1 MADLKKIL
9 VHVPSNLC
17 DGFKTKYVTGASGD
31 RDKSYDGKIVFLEK
45 TQEIFTK
52 GKIYST
58 SVLDFSSLK
67 ELVGELPGG
76 IDSTNI
82 ADYIGEVKGEL
93 LGTDD
98 YDSSKDTIW
107 GAKAYAGHIGGE
119 LIGDAISDTWSNNT
133 IQGAKRYAE
142 YVSSNVIEGTG
153 IKVKEDITL
162 DDNGGSKKTF
172 TISNS
177 GVTSVDKT
185 PSAGVALTYTNGK
198 VGVNVS
204 TGEVKENND
213 KVITGGAV
221 YTEVKKLIGNDND
234 AYTVNSIKGA
244 KAYTAYAAYDV
255 FWSLIGNW
263 GNDSSYDTIYG
274 AKAYTSK
281 VFYDLIGINGDPS
294 SYNTIYGA
302 KKYADE
308 VASKQS
314 IVQGGTGISV
324 AKDTYNGQAT
334 FTVSNSVG
342 AGISTTSSNGVALYK
357 DHSTSLVGVSVNP
370 GAVSSTENKV
380 VTGKVVYT
388 AINSAKTDLIGKSSD
403 ASTANTIYGTKK
415 YADEAASK
423 VEAKILTLS
432 AGNGIA
438 LEPSTLDG
446 HPNIKISTSA
456 RVFYYQG
463 NKTTVSALPS
473 TGNKGDVWSVG
484 TENAEGSTL
493 YVWDGD
499 EWINIGGPNGVTDV
513 KTTASH
519 GVALAKNQG
528 GEVYV
533 NVTPG
538 EIKKDNDSVVTGGT
552 AYTAIAAAES
562 RCDAKGTAERLISY
576 LDSSYESTNGDYIN
590 VKVDISDGKLSNVTV
605 TERPDLLNAIDKAN
619 NSIQDIIISQSS
631 ESYLSTLKGG
641 PFLNGNYMSYIGLNV
656 DALSSYILHTKIAT
670 NAKTGTSDYVNVS
683 VNTSGGNVSK
693 VTVAETDNL
702 KNAVNKANSA
712 VQTITVNSY
721 SGCLYTGKNITE
733 VSVDLD
739 DTLLFNYVSDNV
751 WETYTE

>member
-221 YTEVKKLIGNDND
+221 YTEVKK
-234 AYTVNSIKGA
+234 
-244 KAYTAYAAYDV
+244 
-255 FWSLIGNW
+255 
-263 GNDSSYDTIYG
+263 
-274 AKAYTSK
+274 
-281 VFYDLIGINGDPS
+281 
-294 SYNTIYGA
+294 
-302 KKYADE
+302 
-308 VASKQS
+308 
-314 IVQGGTGISV
+314 
-324 AKDTYNGQAT
+324 
-334 FTVSNSVG
+334 
-342 AGISTTSSNGVALYK
+342 
-357 DHSTSLVGVSVNP
+357 
-370 GAVSSTENKV
+370 
-380 VTGKVVYT
+380 
-388 AINSAKTDLIGKSSD
+388 LIGKSSD